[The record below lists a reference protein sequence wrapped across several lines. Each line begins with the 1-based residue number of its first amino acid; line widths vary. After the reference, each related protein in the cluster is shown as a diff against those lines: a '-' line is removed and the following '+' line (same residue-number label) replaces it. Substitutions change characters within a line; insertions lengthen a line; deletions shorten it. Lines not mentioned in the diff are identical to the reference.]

1 MKNLSPGR
9 GVGQREEGPASP
21 GAQPGAATPLSCASP
36 SCARPRG
43 GVPVCSIP
51 TAALCQSFLV
61 ERVLWK
67 ALSPGFTE
75 EGMEGKAAPLER
87 GYGMNGLIWKAGP
100 LYRHR
105 PVLDCHTPAAL
116 LMVLA
121 TSSQGSGLTPL
132 AATFWS
138 LFHGNRRASWAGS
151 LPWPGQHHCLL
162 RPRAP

>member
-121 TSSQGSGLTPL
+121 TSSQGL
-132 AATFWS
+132 
-138 LFHGNRRASWAGS
+138 GS
-151 LPWPGQHHCLL
+151 LHLLPPSGPCFMGTEGHRGQAACPGQASTTAC
-162 RPRAP
+162 